1 MGEFFV
7 DFTFPTNTFMGTH
20 LGMHEHTRTR
30 THTNAHAHTIK
41 TLSIACRA

>member
-7 DFTFPTNTFMGTH
+7 DFTFPTSMFMGMH
-20 LGMHEHTRTR
+20 LGMHAHAHTCTY
-30 THTNAHAHTIK
+30 THTHAHTIK